1 MILVPVQIDVQT
13 ACESDKDLP
22 AIDDFQRWADVA
34 LRGDG
39 NAEVVIRIV
48 DEAESRELNHHYR
61 GQDKPT
67 NVLSFPME
75 LPEELAAVVDENML
89 GDLII
94 CAPVVAHE
102 ALEQHKVLQHHWAH
116 MVIHGMLHLQG
127 YDHIEADEAEEMES
141 LEIKLLQQLGIDNP
155 YGTDE

>member
-1 MILVPVQIDVQT
+1 LILVPVQIDVQY

-22 AIDDFQRWADVA
+22 TPDDFQRWTSAA

-48 DEAESRELNHHYR
+48 DEDESRELNHHYR
-61 GQDKPT
+61 GKDKPT

-75 LPEELAAVVDENML
+75 LPEELAAAVDENIL

-102 ALEQHKVLQHHWAH
+102 AREQHKILQHHWAH

-127 YDHIEADEAEEMES
+127 YDHIEADEAEEMEN

>member
-1 MILVPVQIDVQT
+1 MPVQIDVQT

-22 AIDDFQRWADVA
+22 TPDDFQRWADVA

-48 DEAESRELNHHYR
+48 DEDESRELNHHYR

-75 LPEELAAVVDENML
+75 LPEELAAAVDENML

-94 CAPVVAHE
+94 CAPVVVHE

-127 YDHIEADEAEEMES
+127 YDHIEADEAEEMEC

>member
-1 MILVPVQIDVQT
+1 MPVQIDVQT